1 MPSATG
7 CSKVGGSGVEAE
19 EYTPRMFDSIHG
31 RLRQSGPTRAVV
43 DAAGIGYEI
52 FVPLSTYE
60 TLPPL
65 DGEVALLLHLVVR
78 ETEWRLFGFAT
89 PGERDVFRALL
100 RVNGVGPTMA
110 IGLLSGFSPAD
121 LCAAV
126 TQGDV
131 RALTRVKGVGKKTAE
146 RIVVELRDVVSKDLV
161 VGPATPPTGG
171 AEADLKED
179 AIRALQQLGLDPA
192 EARRRVQAR
201 AAGAD
206 QSLSELVRAALRG

>member
-1 MPSATG
+1 
-7 CSKVGGSGVEAE
+7 
-19 EYTPRMFDSIHG
+19 MFDSIHG
-31 RLRQSGPTRAVV
+31 RLRQSEPARAVV
-43 DAAGIGYEI
+43 DAAGIGYEV

-60 TLPPL
+60 TLPASG
-65 DGEVALLLHLVVR
+65 DEVSLLLHLVVR

-110 IGLLSGFSPAD
+110 IGLLSGFTPAD

-146 RIVVELRDVVSKDLV
+146 RIIVELRDVVAKDLL
-161 VGPATPPTGG
+161 AG
-171 AEADLKED
+171 AASDAPRDAASDLVED
-179 AIRALQQLGLDPA
+179 AVRALQQLGLDPA
-192 EARRRVQAR
+192 EARRRVEAR
-201 AAGAD
+201 ATGAE
-206 QSLSELVRAALRG
+206 QSLSDLVRRSLRG